1 MGFEPTIFRVT
12 GGCARPLHQGP
23 NYPDNIPQKSYNLS
37 KMLPPKDFSNQSV
50 SRFLT
55 DIATLYI
62 IKKKNLF
69 RIKAYQEAAESI
81 VNYPKPI
88 YQIWQ
93 QNKLLLDNIPG
104 IGPSILAK
112 IDYLFTHKK
121 LHPHLIKILKNIHPA
136 VFVFTRI
143 DGIGPKIA
151 YKLTKKLKFPQNQ
164 SAAFKKLIF
173 YAQKGRLA
181 TLPGFGQKSE
191 QLILKNTQNY
201 ITKANRIPLKT
212 ARKYSK
218 DVIDYLQQK
227 FPQIKFYP
235 LGSLRRASSTVGD
248 IDIAAQSQ
256 QAAAILNHFV
266 NYPRSKKTITH
277 GPKKASI
284 KTKNNVHIDLM
295 VQPSKTFGSLLQHF
309 TGSKQHNIILRKY
322 AQNLGYSLSE
332 YGIKDMKTGKT
343 YTFSDELK
351 FYNFLK
357 LCFIKPAN
365 RVGDQEIKQ
374 AQKCYTKNIIV
385 NK

>member
-1 MGFEPTIFRVT
+1 
-12 GGCARPLHQGP
+12 
-23 NYPDNIPQKSYNLS
+23 
-37 KMLPPKDFSNQSV
+37 MLLPKDFSNQSV

-69 RIKAYQEAAESI
+69 RIKAYQEAAESVI
-81 VNYPKPI
+81 NYPKPI

-93 QNKLLLDNIPG
+93 KDKKLLDNIPG

-121 LHPHLIKILKNIHPA
+121 LHPHLKKILKNIHPA
-136 VFVFTRI
+136 VFAFTRI

-151 YKLTKKLKFPQNQ
+151 YKLTKKLKFPQNL
-164 SAAFKKLIF
+164 SAAFRKLIF

-181 TLPGFGQKSE
+181 LIPGFGQKSE

-201 ITKANRIPLKT
+201 LDQITRIPLKT
-212 ARKYSK
+212 AQKYSK

-227 FPQIKFYP
+227 FPQTKFYP

-266 NYPRSKKTITH
+266 KYPQSKKTITH

-284 KTKNNVHIDLM
+284 KTKNNVHIDLT

-332 YGIKDMKTGKT
+332 YGIKNIKTGKIH
-343 YTFSDELK
+343 TFSNEKD

-357 LCFIKPAN
+357 LCFIKPKD
-365 RVGDQEIKQ
+365 RVGDQEIKK
-374 AQKCYTKNIIV
+374 AQKCYTKSLNI
-385 NK
+385 NLKT

>member
-1 MGFEPTIFRVT
+1 
-12 GGCARPLHQGP
+12 
-23 NYPDNIPQKSYNLS
+23 
-37 KMLPPKDFSNQSV
+37 MLLPKDFSNQSI
-50 SRFLT
+50 SQFLT

-93 QNKLLLDNIPG
+93 KDKKLLDNIPG

-112 IDYLFTHKK
+112 IDYLFAHKK
-121 LHPHLIKILKNIHPA
+121 LHPHLTKTLIGIHPA
-136 VFVFTRI
+136 VFAFTKI
-143 DGIGPKIA
+143 DGVGPKTA
-151 YKLTKKLKFPQNQ
+151 YKLTKEFKFPQNQ
-164 SAAFKKLIF
+164 AAAFKKLIF
-173 YAQKGRLA
+173 YTQKGRLSD
-181 TLPGFGQKSE
+181 LPGFGQKSE

-201 ITKANRIPLKT
+201 LDQITRIPLKT
-212 ARKYSK
+212 AKKISGNIIKY
-218 DVIDYLQQK
+218 LRQK
-227 FPQIKFYP
+227 FPQTKFYP
-235 LGSLRRASSTVGD
+235 LGSLRRESLTIGD

-266 NYPRSKKTITH
+266 KYPQSQKTITH

-284 KTKNNVHIDLM
+284 KTKDNVHIDLM
-295 VQPSKTFGSLLQHF
+295 VQPLKTFGSLLQHF

-322 AQNLGYSLSE
+322 AQRLGYSLSE
-332 YGIKDMKTGKT
+332 YGIKDTKNGKL
-343 YTFSDELK
+343 YTFTDEKK

-357 LCFIKPAN
+357 LCFIKPRD
-365 RVGDQEIKQ
+365 RVGDQEIKK

-385 NK
+385 KK